1 MNTFLPKRYHRHRR
15 RRRRPS
21 SFLFSLSRGRR
32 FRYART
38 TRRFLGGGNFWE
50 VPVLPRT
57 EQTRTRLRTTLYLH
71 RLRRLRLRKSSSTWR
86 GGMSSIYSLRAAPR
100 IERLSEWKLK
110 RNINRCQK
118 PIRRA
123 TSPTPSRDSQT
134 CYPRRKVLRGLNTA
148 WMIFRI
154 SIRTCTMLYVDQTR
168 L

>member
-1 MNTFLPKRYHRHRR
+1 MNTFLPKRHHRR
-15 RRRRPS
+15 RRRRRS
-21 SFLFSLSRGRR
+21 SLEGGGGTRL
-32 FRYART
+32 FRYLVVFVFAFART
-38 TRRFLGGGNFWE
+38 TISIRADDATILGGGNFWE

-57 EQTRTRLRTTLYLH
+57 EQTRTRLRTTRYLH
-71 RLRRLRLRKSSSTWR
+71 RLRRRRLTRSSSTWR
-86 GGMSSIYSLRAAPR
+86 GGMSSIYSLRAAPK

-123 TSPTPSRDSQT
+123 TSPIPSRDSQT

-154 SIRTCTMLYVDQTR
+154 SI
-168 L
+168 